1 MLKTKS
7 NKYITVKLRGDISK
21 FTVPGPSTPA
31 PILFQLLELFMFN
44 YEVVILLDFFMSK
57 PIRLD
62 QI

>member
-7 NKYITVKLRGDISK
+7 NKYITVKLQGDISK
-21 FTVPGPSTPA
+21 FTFPGPSTPA